1 MERQS
6 TQPMTVE
13 EAKARLRAAATQG
26 DILAWVSHS
35 PQQSVL
41 IAFILGLTA
50 GTSSAA
56 RRALTSGVLSL
67 LTRSRP
73 SRKSSAR
80 GAPRG

>member
-6 TQPMTVE
+6 TQPVTAE
-13 EAKARLRAAATQG
+13 EAKARLRSAANQG
-26 DILAWVSHS
+26 DMLSWLWCT
-35 PQQSVL
+35 PQRGML

-56 RRALTSGVLSL
+56 RRALTSGVLSR

-73 SRKSSAR
+73 SRESSAR